1 MITRNERKMNEI
13 QVPLLQEIRLRWP
26 LAGVACAVLAL
37 PATIFPRR
45 EGWGEEGQGW
55 KGWFLWG
62 WGQKVLGESPHFWFM
77 EVLPVGGSVV

>member
-62 WGQKVLGESPHFWFM
+62 WGQKVLGE
-77 EVLPVGGSVV
+77 